1 MKLKSTLILFFS
13 LLLVLP
19 SQAQDAASILKT
31 SEEKRRGVSSSVA
44 EMSMTIVR
52 PKWTRS
58 MNMKSWSKGD
68 DYALIL
74 ITGPAAKD
82 KGTATLKRKKEVWN
96 WLPRIERT
104 VKLPPSMMSQSWM
117 GSDLSNDD
125 LVREVSLVED
135 YDSKVMS
142 EETIDGRKCWKIE
155 LIPHDDAAIV
165 WAKVIMYIDQKD
177 YLQMKTEFID
187 EDDELVNVFLASEIK
202 TMGGRP
208 MASKMELI
216 PLEDEGHKTIL
227 EYKSIKFDVPM
238 NDNFFS
244 VQNMK
249 RIK

>member
-1 MKLKSTLILFFS
+1 MKLKSLFLLS
-13 LLLVLP
+13 LGLLLVLT
-19 SQAQDAASILKT
+19 SWGQDTREILKT
-31 SEEKRRGVSSSVA
+31 SEEKRRGVESSVA

-52 PKWTRS
+52 PKWTRT

-82 KGTATLKRKKEVWN
+82 KGTATLKREKEVWN

-117 GSDLSNDD
+117 GSDLTNDD
-125 LVREVSLVED
+125 LVREVSLIED
-135 YDSKVMS
+135 YDSRIMG
-142 EETIDGRKCWKIE
+142 EETILGRKCWKIE
-155 LIPHDDAAIV
+155 LIPHDDVAIV

-187 EDDELVNVFLASEIK
+187 EDEELVNVFKATEIK
-202 TMGGRP
+202 EMGGR
-208 MASKMELI
+208 MLANKMELI
-216 PLEDEGHKTIL
+216 PLDEDGHKTIL
-227 EYKSIKFDVPM
+227 EYQSIKFDVPM
-238 NDNFFS
+238 KDAFFS

-249 RIK
+249 RVR